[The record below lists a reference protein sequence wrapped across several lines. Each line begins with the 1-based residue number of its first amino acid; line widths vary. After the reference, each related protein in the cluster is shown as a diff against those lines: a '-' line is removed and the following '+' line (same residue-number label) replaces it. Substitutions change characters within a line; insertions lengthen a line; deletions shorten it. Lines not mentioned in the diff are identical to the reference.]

1 MTGEARGVWRKLMP
15 WLRYGYSPRLVPW
28 LRAHARDYDAII
40 VNGLWNYTAFG
51 ASRGLRGAGV
61 PYFVFTHG
69 MLDPWF
75 KKTYPIKN
83 IAKQIFWWFSEGP
96 LLHGAHAV
104 LFTTEEERVTAKGA
118 FWPYRLAERV
128 VGYGTADASGEPAA
142 QIEAFLTAFPHLR
155 GRRFLLFLGRI
166 HPKKGCDLLISA
178 FARHAAQYPDL
189 DLVIAGPD
197 QIGWRATLETL
208 AQREGVAD
216 RVLWPGMLRGDLKWG
231 AFRAADA
238 FVLPSHQE
246 NFGVVVA
253 EALACGKPVLIS
265 DKVNIW
271 REVEAAGAGLAAPD
285 DIENVQDL
293 LGRFLRSSEEAR
305 SRMCSAARQ
314 CFLDEFEIERAATEL
329 LRAIEEGLAKR

>member
-1 MTGEARGVWRKLMP
+1 
-15 WLRYGYSPRLVPW
+15 
-28 LRAHARDYDAII
+28 
-40 VNGLWNYTAFG
+40 LWNYTAFG

-189 DLVIAGPD
+189 DLVIA
-197 QIGWRATLETL
+197 ETL